1 MGKSVPATKFTELR
15 GLDRISQ
22 VVHDMKCLFREIS
35 KDDFGIDGEIEV
47 VTPKPDG
54 KGFETTGGFIKVQA
68 KSGASFVKNDSADSF
83 ATPVSKKDLEYWNGC
98 TYPVYFVVYHPDDD
112 KLYFKEVRSYVTST
126 TNIFQ
131 PPLKIVFNKPADEFT
146 ASARNVLCEHA
157 AISQSRISFSSQERL
172 YSNLLPVRMLP
183 QTLTCSTT
191 RRKTHKSINDDIEG
205 PAPPFCIVGGKLY
218 TFSNLRDQSNV
229 LRPFIGKT
237 ISDISGVPW
246 FNDPERRGDAA
257 FLMNQMLGHHRRQ
270 CRIRFNRDFRRA
282 YFPREN
288 DTELEFKRSWTSV
301 RTGKS
306 APPRITAK
314 YYEYGGLKFWRHL
327 AAELSFRTFGA
338 QWYLHINPKYLFT
351 EDGEKPCEK
360 DFVGPY
366 TTMLKAKEHNIQ
378 VLNHVLFWA
387 DVLSLGKQSIEMK
400 LSDRLVLTVEKTPHA
415 GIAGFAI
422 PEDPAT
428 FEEAVDTGQQLL
440 FTLDDSDGGDFD
452 EY

>member
-1 MGKSVPATKFTELR
+1 MAKTIPATKFTELK

-54 KGFETTGGFIKVQA
+54 KGYETTGGFIKVQA
-68 KSGASFVKNDSADSF
+68 KSGVSFVKNDSASSF

-98 TYPVYFVVYHPDDD
+98 TYPVYFIVYHPGDD
-112 KLYFKEVRSYVTST
+112 KLYFKEVRHYVTT
-126 TNIFQ
+126 TANVFQ
-131 PPLKIVFNKPADEFT
+131 PPLKIVFDKAVDGFT
-146 ASARNVLCEHA
+146 ASAREVLCEHA
-157 AISQSRISFSSQERL
+157 AVSQSRVSFSSQERL
-172 YSNLLPVRMLP
+172 YSNLLPVRTLP
-183 QTLTCSTT
+183 QILTCSTT
-191 RRKTHKSINDDIEG
+191 RRKTHKSINDAIDG
-205 PAPPFCIVGGKLY
+205 PPPPFCIVDGKLY
-218 TFSNLRDQSNV
+218 TFSDLRSPDNV

-237 ISDISGVPW
+237 VSDVPAVGF
-246 FNDPERRGDAA
+246 FNDPERRGDVA
-257 FLMNQMLGHHRRQ
+257 FLMNQLLGHHRRQ
-270 CRIRFNRDFRRA
+270 CRIKFNRDFRRA

-288 DTELEFKRSWTSV
+288 NTEMEFKRSWTSV

-306 APPRITAK
+306 APARITAK
-314 YYEYGGLKFWRHL
+314 HYEYGVLRFWRHL
-327 AAELSFRTFGA
+327 AAELTFRTFGSR
-338 QWYLHINPKYLFT
+338 WYLHINPKYLFT
-351 EDGEKPCEK
+351 QDGEKPCDK

-387 DVLSLGKQSIEMK
+387 DALSLGKQSIDMT
-400 LSDRLVLTVEKTPHA
+400 LSGRLVLSVDKTPHSGLA
-415 GIAGFAI
+415 AFAI

-428 FEEAVDTGQQLL
+428 FEELPQSGQQLL
-440 FTLDDSDGGDFD
+440 FTLEDLERGETD